1 MNGLDELIN
10 ALSNLAV
17 GATKDSGVGAIMPF
31 IMAFARG
38 GMQSAAHSLIG
49 SMIDARDRSGNK
61 IELRHLSSGNNAVEG
76 SYYAHLREISGAGG
90 YMRDIL
96 KQDREKAIVAYYRG
110 LGYTEEQA
118 KKAVGT
124 TEGKV
129 ADFIYNMLDKG
140 ATEQAYNTVN
150 SAMARR
156 FAVMQFN
163 GAATEEERIKLRQ
176 DYTKAIIGRV
186 REDFYKGRGFGS
198 LELGDVAQLADRII
212 GTGAYDNVDKN
223 VKASTD
229 RFSKELKSYAKAFDS
244 LRSVFN
250 GDMKTVLASMD
261 AMMGGSALALSPAS
275 LQHTTKMYQHA
286 SLTTGVSDKRLLT
299 LARTMYTQGVAQG
312 GGDERFAANAAVLN
326 SYILSSKTITTPGVS
341 QVDLERLTAHI
352 AGAEAASGKSR
363 EMAAAYAAYRANNK
377 AEDNDK
383 TWKAFQSAL
392 RASGKPVSDFGS
404 AQYIASG
411 GTAQGYREFG
421 ASRYV
426 ENMASDMRFQESLRR
441 SSIRAA
447 LSDYDNVLDNF
458 QKSLGYSDKE
468 MADKFGA
475 NWRRDGLQ
483 KLKDRANTLG
493 RSDVINKLE
502 DYFSAFTH
510 QNNLDA
516 LGQNVAEELMTRG
529 DAALRSMDAKLG
541 KTTDASRLS
550 KNPLQ
555 AVQQVLERNKG
566 NVNAAQLL
574 AAYFYQQEIDA
585 NSKIVTVGGKGGKPG
600 DKKPDDKKPGES
612 GGTAPAKDTGE
623 NLALIVALLIAI
635 SAGISQLAGNG
646 NGNGA

>member
-1 MNGLDELIN
+1 
-10 ALSNLAV
+10 
-17 GATKDSGVGAIMPF
+17 MPF

-38 GMQSAAHSLIG
+38 GIQSAAHSLVG

-61 IELRHLSSGNNAVEG
+61 IELRHLSSGKNAVEG
-76 SYYAHLREISGAGG
+76 SYYEHLRNISGSGG
-90 YMRDIL
+90 YMKDIL
-96 KQDREKAIVAYYRG
+96 KQDREKAIIAYYRG
-110 LGYTEEQA
+110 LGYTDEQA
-118 KKAVGT
+118 KKAAGT

-140 ATEQAYNTVN
+140 STEQAYNTVN

-156 FAVMQFN
+156 FSVMSFN
-163 GAATEEERIKLRQ
+163 GAATEEEERIKLRQ
-176 DYTKAIIGRV
+176 DYTKSIIGRV
-186 REDFYKGRGFGS
+186 RDDFYKGRGFGS

-261 AMMGGSALALSPAS
+261 AMMGGSALALSPAE
-275 LQHTTKMYQHA
+275 LQHTTKIYQHA
-286 SLTTGVSDKRLLT
+286 ALTTGVSDKRLLT

-352 AGAEAASGKSR
+352 AGSEAASGKSR

-383 TWKAFQSAL
+383 TWRAFQTAL
-392 RASGKPVSDFGS
+392 RASGKSVSDFGS

-411 GTAQGYREFG
+411 GTAQGYGEFG

-426 ENMASDMRFQESLRR
+426 ENMASDMRFQEYLRR
-441 SSIRAA
+441 SGMKEA
-447 LSDYDNVLDNF
+447 LAGYDNVLDNF

-468 MADKFGA
+468 MREKFGA
-475 NWRRDGLQ
+475 NWRREGLQ
-483 KLKDRANTLG
+483 KLKDKANTLG

-502 DYFSAFTH
+502 SDFGAFTH

-529 DAALRSMDAKLG
+529 DAALRLMDAKLG
-541 KTTDASRLS
+541 KSTDASRLS
-550 KNPLQ
+550 RNPLQ
-555 AVQQVLERNKG
+555 AVQQVLERTKG
-566 NVNAAQLL
+566 NANAAQLL
-574 AAYFYQQEIDA
+574 AASLYQQEIDA
-585 NSKIVTVGGKGGKPG
+585 NSKIVTVGGQGGKPG
-600 DKKPDDKKPGES
+600 DKKPGES

-623 NLALIVALLIAI
+623 SLALIVALLIAI
-635 SAGISQLAGNG
+635 SDGISQLAGNG